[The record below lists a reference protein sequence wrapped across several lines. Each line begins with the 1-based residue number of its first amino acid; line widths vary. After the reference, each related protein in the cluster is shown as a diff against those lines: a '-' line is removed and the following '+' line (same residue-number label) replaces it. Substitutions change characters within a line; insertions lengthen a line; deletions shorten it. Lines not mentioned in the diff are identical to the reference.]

1 MRLVHDLKYALR
13 FWCRRPWQAA
23 FVVSALAIGIGASTG
38 VFCVVN
44 ALVLRSLPFRDPD
57 RLALLH
63 DFIPPHDS
71 AQQFHAWRQNSTYLM
86 DAALFE
92 DNAANLGA
100 NRDASRAHVVQT
112 TWNFF
117 SLLGVRPV
125 LGRGLAPGDDINGT
139 GWGLPGPNSEAV
151 IGYGLWQQFFGGEP
165 NVLGSTIQIRWETAH
180 DRGRRPPG
188 IRLSGAG
195 RSLETS
201 SVQPWKQWLG
211 NRCPAQAERFVA
223 SGARS
228 VYRRGDAP
236 LTNRKI

>member
-1 MRLVHDLKYALR
+1 MRLVHDLKYAVR

-71 AQQFHAWRQNSTYLM
+71 AQQFHDWCQHSTYLM

-92 DNAANLGA
+92 ENDANLGA
-100 NRDASRAHVVQT
+100 NRVAIRAHVVQT
-112 TWNFF
+112 TWNFL

-125 LGRGLAPGDDINGT
+125 LGRGLAAGDDINGT

-151 IGYGLWQQFFGGEP
+151 IGYGIWQQFFGGEP
-165 NVLGSTIQIRWETAH
+165 NVLGSTIQVDGNRSQSLASHHRGSII
-180 DRGRRPPG
+180 RGRPF
-188 IRLSGAG
+188 SGN
-195 RSLETS
+195 
-201 SVQPWKQWLG
+201 QQ
-211 NRCPAQAERFVA
+211 
-223 SGARS
+223 RS
-228 VYRRGDAP
+228 VPETMVGELLPASSPTFRGVRRTQRLP
-236 LTNRKI
+236 WR